1 MPAVRRF
8 VLDTNVLVSA
18 ALLPEGG
25 VRRYEPTRLCVEAAR
40 RDGVLLVSDATLAEL
55 RAVLLR
61 PAFDRFKPRAERE
74 AFLAAIAAE
83 AEPVAPAEAVRL
95 CSDPDDDMFLAV
107 ALAGNA
113 DVLLTEDKAVL
124 ALRTVGRTRILRP
137 IAFARQIEAR
147 QIEARQTGGVL

>member
-1 MPAVRRF
+1 MPDARRF

-25 VRRYEPTRLCVEAAR
+25 VRRYEPTRLCVEIAR
-40 RDGVLLVSDATLAEL
+40 ASGVLLVSDATLAEL
-55 RAVLLR
+55 HAVLLR
-61 PAFDRFKPRAERE
+61 PAFDRLKPRAERE
-74 AFLAAIAAE
+74 AFLAAIEAE
-83 AEPVAPAEAVRL
+83 AERVEPAEDVRL

-124 ALRTVGRTRILRP
+124 ALRTVGGTRILRP
-137 IAFARQIEAR
+137 IAFARQR
-147 QIEARQTGGVL
+147 G